1 MASLS
6 VLLAALLLTA
16 CATRSVETRILNV
29 SGVEVFLR
37 HRLDGGQEVAR
48 DYTHPVTISAE
59 RLSVILSQ
67 IEIESDRREGILGR
81 KTVRQRQTAIPTPL
95 LATVAG
101 ALAKALAQAGPNQ
114 EIALRAIH
122 KRRKLGVLQRE
133 FATGFTAFANP
144 DGLHLNFAFVD
155 WEVPLVDEEEEEEEA
170 LPMPGSGELVMA
182 VHVLPSPDM
191 QRIGSRE
198 VAVDWRSPVFDHPE
212 SRMSEHR
219 SAPERRPEAVQP
231 PRPAAK
237 QPPAEAVVS
246 EPALP
251 LQLSSETL
259 RELADL
265 EEARESG
272 EVSESYYRRQRE
284 KLLSRGNTR

>member
-16 CATRSVETRILNV
+16 CATRSVETRIFHA

-67 IEIESDRREGILGR
+67 IEVESDRREGILGR
-81 KTVRQRQTAIPTPL
+81 KTVRQRQSAIPTPL
-95 LATVAG
+95 LAPVAG

-122 KRRKLGVLQRE
+122 QRRKMGVLLRK
-133 FATGFTAFANP
+133 FATGFTAFAKP
-144 DGLHLNFAFVD
+144 DALHLNFAFVD
-155 WEVPLVDEEEEEEEA
+155 WELPLVDDDEEEEA
-170 LPMPGSGELVMA
+170 LPMPGSGALVMA

-191 QRIGSRE
+191 QRLGSRE
-198 VAVDWRSPVFDHPE
+198 VAVDWRSPAFDHPE
-212 SRMSEHR
+212 SRVGGHR
-219 SAPERRPEAVQP
+219 PPPE
-231 PRPAAK
+231 K
-237 QPPAEAVVS
+237 HS
-246 EPALP
+246 EPLRP

-265 EEARESG
+265 EQARENG
-272 EVSESYYRRQRE
+272 EISESYYRRQRE
-284 KLLSRGNTR
+284 KLLRRGNIR